1 VDNWFLKGIFM
12 NKLTRFEVA
21 RLISARA
28 LQISLGAPSLI
39 KASKGDAPTDIAKKE
54 LEEKII
60 PLSVIRKKF
69 SGEEEI
75 IEVA

>member
-1 VDNWFLKGIFM
+1 M

-39 KASKGDAPTDIAKKE
+39 KPDKDDAPTDIAKKE
-54 LEEKII
+54 LDQKII
-60 PLSVIRKKF
+60 PLSIMRRKF
-69 SGEEEI
+69 NGQEEI
-75 IEVA
+75 IEVN